1 MSSKRI
7 ENFGKINRQ
16 KQLKF
21 SWENKN
27 YFGYQG
33 DSLASALLAND
44 IRVVGRSF
52 KYHRPR
58 GVMSCGVEESGGLVT
73 IGTGDRKEP
82 NVRVTSQEL
91 YEGLIASGQNAF
103 PSVNFDLASI
113 NNLLSR
119 FVPAGFYY
127 KTFMGIPPFEWG
139 SGTSVWMFFEKFIRK
154 AAGMGRSSRLPD
166 PDVYEHANDHCDI
179 LIVGSGPA
187 GIAAAKEAADRKL
200 DVILVE
206 QDNMIGG
213 DQLSENQFNSDEAF

>member
-91 YEGLIASGQNAF
+91 YEGLI
-103 PSVNFDLASI
+103 
-113 NNLLSR
+113 LS
-119 FVPAGFYY
+119 
-127 KTFMGIPPFEWG
+127 
-139 SGTSVWMFFEKFIRK
+139 
-154 AAGMGRSSRLPD
+154 
-166 PDVYEHANDHCDI
+166 
-179 LIVGSGPA
+179 LIH
-187 GIAAAKEAADRKL
+187 I
-200 DVILVE
+200 
-206 QDNMIGG
+206 
-213 DQLSENQFNSDEAF
+213 